1 TLTRAGAYA
10 AAGADGIFVLG
21 PLDTPTVRTLAGST
35 PLPLNVLAGPGA
47 PSVSE
52 LAGAGV
58 ARISAGSS
66 IAEAAYGL
74 VRRAARELLTQ
85 GTTAAL
91 EGGYDYATLN
101 ALLLAGPTR

>member
-1 TLTRAGAYA
+1 M
-10 AAGADGIFVLG
+10 
-21 PLDTPTVRTLAGST
+21 
-35 PLPLNVLAGPGA
+35 
-47 PSVSE
+47 SE
-52 LAGAGV
+52 LADAGV
-58 ARISAGSS
+58 ARISAGSA

-101 ALLLAGPTR
+101 ALLLAEPTN